1 MFLVRMSLIGSLSI
15 IAPLFLQ
22 LGSSSISILIAIAA
36 IIIIGYLA
44 RAIFHRTKIPE
55 ALIMIAIGLLLVPIG
70 HLLPGTYVN
79 SLRSLA
85 AIFGDI
91 ALIVIMYNG
100 GKTIKLGRKL
110 FGNTIGFTL
119 GIFDVILPMV
129 VLSVVMYVWLGWPLV
144 YGAILGAVLGE
155 TSTVIVIP
163 IIKRLKIQ
171 REMYDA
177 LVLET
182 TLNSVFDILIFTLL
196 IAFTG
201 GQAFTAS
208 GIASFTI
215 DYISVSIAFGLL
227 AGVLWIAVQNYING
241 AREYLAT
248 LAVAI
253 LLFGIVELFNGA
265 AAISVLIFAI
275 MIGNSKPI
283 AKFFGFKKLKMEGA
297 IARRAVEHDIEFL
310 LMTFFFVFI
319 GMIAILSLQYFIYAV
334 IITVVLLAIRYLEVW
349 PVLRSKFSEYRPL
362 TFGLM
367 ERGTTV
373 AVLAA
378 ILFSIGGTY
387 NDQIFYICFMVIILT
402 NIVGSLVISRTRVK
416 VKPDG

>member
-1 MFLVRMSLIGSLSI
+1 MSLVGPLSVI
-15 IAPLFLQ
+15 IPAILQ
-22 LGSSSISILIAIAA
+22 LGSSSIPILIAIAA
-36 IIIIGYLA
+36 VIIIGYLA

-55 ALIMIAIGLLLVPIG
+55 ALILIAVGLLLVPIG

-85 AIFGDI
+85 VIFGDI
-91 ALIVIMYNG
+91 ALVVIMYNG
-100 GKTIKLGRKL
+100 GKAIKLGRKL

-119 GIFDVILPMV
+119 GILDTVIPMV
-129 VLSVVMYVWLGWPLV
+129 VLSVVMNVWLGWPLI
-144 YGAILGAVLGE
+144 YGAILGAILGE

-163 IIKRLKIQ
+163 IVKRLSIQ
-171 REMYDA
+171 LEMYDA

-182 TLNSVFDILIFTLL
+182 TLNSVFAILFFTVLV
-196 IAFTG
+196 AFTG

-208 GIASFTI
+208 GIANLTI
-215 DYISVSIAFGLL
+215 DYISVSVALGLL
-227 AGVLWIAVQNYING
+227 AGALWIAVQNYIKG
-241 AREYLAT
+241 ARDYLAT

-275 MIGNSKPI
+275 MIGNYKPI
-283 AKFFGFKKLKMEGA
+283 AKFFGFNKLKMDGVAE
-297 IARRAVEHDIEFL
+297 RRAVEHDIEFL

-319 GMIAILSLQYFIYAV
+319 GMIAILSAQYFIYAA
-334 IITVVLLAIRYLEVW
+334 IITIVLSAIRYLEVW
-349 PVLRSKFSEYRPL
+349 PVLRSRFSEYRML

-367 ERGTTV
+367 QRGTV
-373 AVLAA
+373 AAVLAT

-387 NDQIFYICFMVIILT
+387 YDQIFYICFMVIILT
-402 NIVGSLVISRTRVK
+402 NIAGSMLISRTKIK
-416 VKPDG
+416 VKLDR